1 MAKKKK
7 KSYGIY
13 KNGLEKYCGD
23 SLKKNKYKFKYE
35 EQFVLVEGFYYP
47 SDQFKSVPKN
57 KDLVNATG
65 KKTLP
70 IKYRPDFFLPDEKV
84 FIETKGFVRANDS
97 FPLRWKLFLKFLM
110 DSGMS
115 DHAVFIPKNRSQVDE
130 IIKYLSER

>member
-1 MAKKKK
+1 MAKKKT
-7 KSYGIY
+7 KSYGKY

-23 SLKKNKYKFKYE
+23 SLKNAGYKFEYE
-35 EQFVLVEGFYYP
+35 AQFVLVEGFNYP
-47 SDQFKSVPKN
+47 SDHFKSVPK
-57 KDLVNATG
+57 KKELVNVTG

-70 IKYRPDFFLPDEKV
+70 IKYKPDFYLPKDKV

-115 DHAVFIPKNRSQVDE
+115 DHAVFIPKNRAQVDE
-130 IIKYLSER
+130 IITYLNNR